1 MLPFHGRRTQGQ
13 AEMRR
18 DMGMGMGWGGACVT
32 VPWKENTRTSRDEK
46 RYGDGDRD
54 GVGHVL
60 PFHGRRTQG
69 QAEMRRDMGMGI
81 GMGWGGACV
90 TVPWKENTR
99 TSRDEK
105 RYGEGDGVGWGMCYR
120 SMEGEHK
127 DKQR

>member
-1 MLPFHGRRTQGQ
+1 MLPFHGRRTQGQAEMRRDTGMGMGMGHVLPFHGRRTQGQ

-46 RYGDGDRD
+46 RYGDGDGD

-69 QAEMRRDMGMGI
+69 
-81 GMGWGGACV
+81 
-90 TVPWKENTR
+90 
-99 TSRDEK
+99 
-105 RYGEGDGVGWGMCYR
+105 
-120 SMEGEHK
+120 
-127 DKQR
+127 

>member
-1 MLPFHGRRTQGQ
+1 
-13 AEMRR
+13 MRR
-18 DMGMGMGWGGACVT
+18 DMGMGWGGACVT

-46 RYGDGDRD
+46 RYGDGDGD

-69 QAEMRRDMGMGI
+69 QAEMRRDMGMG
-81 GMGWGGACV
+81 M
-90 TVPWKENTR
+90 
-99 TSRDEK
+99 
-105 RYGEGDGVGWGMCYR
+105 GWGMCYR